1 VNIQIFFI
9 GRLSFFEITVRCA
22 SETEWEN
29 VKVALII
36 EGCPGQIKGKLKR
49 NNHLQSAG

>member
-1 VNIQIFFI
+1 VSVQIFFI

-22 SETEWEN
+22 LETGWVN

-36 EGCPGQIKGKLKR
+36 EGCPVQIKGKLKR
-49 NNHLQSAG
+49 NSPLQSAG